1 MKKVLLAGGTGY
13 LGAYILS
20 ELLSQGFDV
29 RAIVRNESK
38 IDPSLKDNPQ
48 LEIWKADLTH
58 PHAIEYACK
67 DIDVVI
73 STVGITKRK
82 DKLTYMEVDYQAN
95 INLLNEA
102 KKRGVHKF
110 IYISVLNGDKLKH
123 IAICK
128 AKEKFADAL
137 KHSGLQYC
145 IIRPN
150 GFFSDMTEFFKMA
163 NKGKVY
169 LFGKGELK
177 SNPIHGADLA
187 TVCVQQIQTND
198 TEIDVGGPEIL
209 TQTQIANI
217 AFKTIKKT
225 PKITYIPHWI
235 RKLALP
241 IGKVFMSKYTY
252 GAFEF
257 FMHVMAMDMVAPKYG
272 KHTLKEHFEELN
284 ILHHKAFN

>member
-1 MKKVLLAGGTGY
+1 MKKVLLAGSTGY

-20 ELLSQGFDV
+20 ELLRQGFDV
-29 RAIVRNESK
+29 RAIVRNENK
-38 IDPSLKDNPQ
+38 IAPSLKDNPQ
-48 LEIWKADLTH
+48 LKIWKADLTH
-58 PHAIEYACK
+58 PHSIEYTCK
-67 DIDVVI
+67 GIDVVI

-102 KKRGVHKF
+102 KKQGVQKF

-128 AKEKFADAL
+128 AKEKFAEAL

-163 NKGKVY
+163 SKGKVY

-187 TVCVQQIQTND
+187 AVCVQQIHAND
-198 TEIDVGGPEIL
+198 TEIDVGGPEIF

-225 PKITYIPHWI
+225 PKIIYIPHWI

-272 KHTLKEHFEELN
+272 KHTLKAHFESLSE
-284 ILHHKAFN
+284 